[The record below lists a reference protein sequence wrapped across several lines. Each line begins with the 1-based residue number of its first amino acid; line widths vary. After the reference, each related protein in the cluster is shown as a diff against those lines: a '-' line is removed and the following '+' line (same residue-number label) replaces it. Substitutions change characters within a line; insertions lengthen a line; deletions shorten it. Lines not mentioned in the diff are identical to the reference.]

1 MKRKHLDPE
10 KEPSSPAATPS
21 EVIDVDQSDKEEKGQ
36 ATGPK
41 RSWVWNFLK
50 ESNEPGIVVCQ
61 VVMKTGKICGSRL
74 KKDKS
79 SSTKSFHG
87 HLQSIHHLSDPSL
100 AKKTKMHHMDLEKWS
115 KLGTLQPKVS
125 FYISIQFISS
135 SDVANCD
142 HQCII
147 QHLSSRFN

>member
-1 MKRKHLDPE
+1 MKQKHLDPE

-21 EVIDVDQSDKEEKGQ
+21 EVIDVDQSDEEEKGQ
-36 ATGPK
+36 STGPK
-41 RSWVWNFLK
+41 HSWVWNFLK
-50 ESNEPGIVVCQ
+50 ESNEPGIVACQ

-115 KLGTLQPKVS
+115 KSGTLQPKVQLNNKTLKSAMVYMIADCDLS
-125 FYISIQFISS
+125 FAIVEQKSF
-135 SDVANCD
+135 
-142 HQCII
+142 
-147 QHLSSRFN
+147 